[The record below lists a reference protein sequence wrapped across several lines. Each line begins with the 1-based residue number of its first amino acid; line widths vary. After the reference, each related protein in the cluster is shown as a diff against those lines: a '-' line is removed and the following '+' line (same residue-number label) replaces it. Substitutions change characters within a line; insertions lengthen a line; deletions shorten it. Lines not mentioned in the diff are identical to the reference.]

1 MLKAADFSIPEDGR
15 VSEDARNLIR
25 RLLVTQPD
33 KRLSAL
39 QVKSSPEVSFAW
51 GILFIV
57 NLLHLLCCV
66 KPRLLVTQP
75 DRRLSVCRYVKS
87 SPKVSFA

>member
-39 QVKSSPEVSFAW
+39 QVGQILSRSFFCL
-51 GILFIV
+51 GYSFYCKLTTLTV
-57 NLLHLLCCV
+57 LC
-66 KPRLLVTQP
+66 
-75 DRRLSVCRYVKS
+75 
-87 SPKVSFA
+87 